1 MIPSPD
7 AAGQLPDAP
16 PENWVDRY
24 APPAARPYLRLA
36 RIDRP
41 IGWWL
46 LFLPCWWSAALA
58 AIAQYRAG
66 PNGLHILLFLVGAIV
81 MRAAGCVYNDIIDR
95 DLDKQVERTRNRPLA
110 SGVLSVRQAVILL
123 VGLALTGLFVL
134 TRFNTLT
141 IILGLC
147 SLLPIAVYP
156 FMKRFTSWPQ
166 AVLGLA
172 FAWGGLVGWTAAT
185 EALTPEAVLLYIAA
199 IFWTIGYDTIY
210 AIQDFDD
217 DSIAGIRSTPRLF
230 GSATRK
236 MVSIFYALTLFCLS
250 AAYQMVDT
258 GALAWLG
265 LLGFGLHLGWQIN
278 QIDLKNP
285 KIALKLF
292 RSNRDAGLILAL
304 SLSLDPLSRLL

>member
-1 MIPSPD
+1 LTPLPD
-7 AAGQLPDAP
+7 AADQLPDAP
-16 PENWVDRY
+16 QQNWVDRFA
-24 APPAARPYLRLA
+24 APSLRPYLRLA
-36 RIDRP
+36 RLDRP

-58 AIAQYRAG
+58 GIAQYRAG
-66 PNGLHILLFLVGAIV
+66 PNFLHVLLCLFGAIT
-81 MRAAGCVYNDIIDR
+81 MRAAGCVYNDMIDR
-95 DLDKQVERTRNRPLA
+95 DLDKKVARTRNRPLA
-110 SGVLSVRQAVILL
+110 SGAVSVPQALILL
-123 VGLALTGLFVL
+123 VGLSLTGLFIL
-134 TRFNTLT
+134 TRFNTYT
-141 IILGLC
+141 IWVGLC

-156 FMKRFTSWPQ
+156 FMKRITSWPQ

-185 EALTPEAVLLYIAA
+185 ETLTLEAVMIYIAA
-199 IFWTIGYDTIY
+199 VFWTIGYDTVY

-230 GSATRK
+230 GAATRK
-236 MVSIFYALTLFCLS
+236 MVAIFYGLALFCLS
-250 AAYQMVDT
+250 IAYQLVDT
-258 GALAWLG
+258 GPLAWLG
-265 LLGFGLHLGWQIN
+265 LLGFGAHLAWQIN

-285 KIALKLF
+285 QIALKLF

>member
-24 APPAARPYLRLA
+24 APPLARPYLRLA

-230 GSATRK
+230 GLATRK